1 MNRSGNVSWRAP
13 ATPGSAEP
21 VELDAEV
28 ADVCGSLVAGALS
41 EQAASA
47 AEAARADMN
56 TTLVRIVVRE
66 IDAVEINMV
75 RIDIV
80 RIVMGA
86 VSVALPVTH
95 LGYSILFADSAIV
108 ACDKASG
115 LLSVPGIG
123 PEKADCLV
131 ARLQVDYP
139 GARIVHRLDRDTS
152 GVIVLARDA
161 VSHRTLSMA
170 FEAREVEKEYEALV
184 AGHVARDHGEVD
196 LPLRKEAL
204 GSARQIVH
212 REEGKPSF
220 TAYEVL
226 ERGRDA
232 DGFAWTRIR
241 LLPRTGRSHQLR
253 VHMLAI
259 GHPILGDDL
268 YAEGAARTARTRL
281 CLHACM
287 LSLTHPITGAAM
299 RFTAPAQFA

>member
-1 MNRSGNVSWRAP
+1 MTN
-13 ATPGSAEP
+13 PGY
-21 VELDAEV
+21 D
-28 ADVCGSLVAGALS
+28 
-41 EQAASA
+41 
-47 AEAARADMN
+47 
-56 TTLVRIVVRE
+56 
-66 IDAVEINMV
+66 
-75 RIDIV
+75 
-80 RIVMGA
+80 
-86 VSVALPVTH
+86 
-95 LGYSILFADSAIV
+95 ILFADRYLV

-161 VSHRTLSMA
+161 DTHRALSMA
-170 FEAREVEKEYEALV
+170 FEARQVTKEYEALV
-184 AGHVARDHGEVD
+184 SGHVAAAKGEID

-212 REEGKPSF
+212 LEEGKPSF

-226 ERGRDA
+226 TRGVDP
-232 DGFAWTRIR
+232 DGFAWTRVR

-253 VHMLAI
+253 VHMQAI
-259 GHPILGDDL
+259 GHAILGDEL
-268 YAEGAARTARTRL
+268 YADGAARTARPRL

-287 LSLTHPITGAAM
+287 LSLDHPATGERVRFVAAAH
-299 RFTAPAQFA
+299 F